1 MEAEVFLDELT
12 GNMFVK
18 HKGAVWSVN
27 AVIVPGAAQWMKRYG
42 PNSRWG
48 HCRIFGG
55 EVIDW
60 RWRVVLEYP
69 VNPGETRAAHYFGL
83 AADNV

>member
-27 AVIVPGAAQWMKRYG
+27 AVIVPGAAQWMKRLTLARHVLPTTLG
-42 PNSRWG
+42 WPRTT
-48 HCRIFGG
+48 CRS
-55 EVIDW
+55 DPA
-60 RWRVVLEYP
+60 VV
-69 VNPGETRAAHYFGL
+69 
-83 AADNV
+83 